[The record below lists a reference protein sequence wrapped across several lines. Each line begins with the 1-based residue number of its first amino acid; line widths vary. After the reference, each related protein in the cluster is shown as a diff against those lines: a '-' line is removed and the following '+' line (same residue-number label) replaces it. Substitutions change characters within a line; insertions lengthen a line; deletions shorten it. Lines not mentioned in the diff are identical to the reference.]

1 MKNEEIVLI
10 TFDGVRKYKS
20 VFRAVRRGHVSP
32 TGVIYPDRPYNNRA
46 NTSKRK
52 GIHSRMFN
60 QIKRE
65 IYDRLSNTGRI

>member
-1 MKNEEIVLI
+1 MDNSEIVLI
-10 TFDGVRKYKS
+10 TFDGVRKYRS

-32 TGVIYPDRPYNNRA
+32 TGVVYPDRPYNNRA

-60 QIKRE
+60 ELKKE
-65 IYDRLSNTGRI
+65 IYDRFINKSRV

>member
-10 TFDGVRKYKS
+10 TFDGVRKYRS

-60 QIKRE
+60 QIKRS

>member
-10 TFDGVRKYKS
+10 TFDGVRKYRS

-52 GIHSRMFN
+52 GVHSRMFN
-60 QIKRE
+60 QIKRS

>member
-1 MKNEEIVLI
+1 MDNSEIVLI
-10 TFDGVRKYKS
+10 TFDGVRKCRS

-60 QIKRE
+60 QIKRS

>member
-10 TFDGVRKYKS
+10 TFDGVRKYRS

-60 QIKRE
+60 QVKRE

>member
-10 TFDGVRKYKS
+10 TFDGVRKYRS

-46 NTSKRK
+46 NTSERK
-52 GIHSRMFN
+52 GVHSRAFN
-60 QIKRE
+60 QLKRD
-65 IYDRLSNTGRI
+65 IYDRFINKSRV